1 MAYALVNIPFENIV
15 DEDEEREGE
24 GVVGEKLDKEKIVF
38 VDEFVIGQRL
48 DVEKLYV
55 LTSCMSCISLKF

>member
-24 GVVGEKLDKEKIVF
+24 GVVGEKLDKEKNVF
-38 VDEFVIGQRL
+38 VDDFVIGQRL

-55 LTSCMSCISLKF
+55 LTSCISLKF